1 MSAKDQVHQHVVVA
15 LQKDGWTI
23 THDPFKV
30 RWKTRK
36 LQIDIGAE
44 KLIAAQKDA
53 QQIAVEIKSFIGA
66 NDLEDLYHALGQFI
80 LYRRHCAGLSRSESS
95 FWPLMS
101 KHSVR
106 FLMTLKVSRCG
117 LRKTSSY
124 LFLIRTLRKLFYGSS
139 K

>member
-1 MSAKDQVHQHVVVA
+1 MAARDVFHAAVRQA
-15 LQKDGWTI
+15 LITDGWTI

-80 LYRRHCAGLSRSESS
+80 LYRKA
-95 FWPLMS
+95 
-101 KHSVR
+101 
-106 FLMTLKVSRCG
+106 
-117 LRKTSSY
+117 LRKVEPQRT
-124 LFLIRTLRKLFYGSS
+124 LFLALDVKAFSQIFDDPEGESLRAEEDIKLLVFD
-139 K
+139 KDTEEIVLWKK